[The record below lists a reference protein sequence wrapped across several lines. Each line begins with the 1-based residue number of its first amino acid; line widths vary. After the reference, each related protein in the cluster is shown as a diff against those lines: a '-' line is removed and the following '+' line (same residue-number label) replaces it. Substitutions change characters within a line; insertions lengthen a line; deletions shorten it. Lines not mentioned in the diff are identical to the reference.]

1 MLFRSKNAREQAA
14 TAVKIEA
21 EANKEAALAEAKG
34 IEAKGQA
41 EADAIRA
48 KADAMKSYNDAAT
61 LKLILESNVLPET
74 VRAYSEPIAAA
85 LSQIDG
91 ITMYGDGNEAK
102 LVSEIQQHGDQIFAG
117 LNKTLGIDLKSLLLG
132 YFGDKVITN
141 SKGSKKAPK
150 DAKED

>member
-1 MLFRSKNAREQAA
+1 
-14 TAVKIEA
+14 
-21 EANKEAALAEAKG
+21 
-34 IEAKGQA
+34 
-41 EADAIRA
+41 
-48 KADAMKSYNDAAT
+48 MKSYNDAAT

-85 LSQIDG
+85 LAQIDG

-132 YFGDKVITN
+132 YFGDKVI
-141 SKGSKKAPK
+141 SGKKAEK
-150 DAKED
+150 AAK